1 MMPVA
6 TAQAVMLAV
15 CASSL
20 CISVGAAIAALREPR
35 LSWKPVWAILAL
47 VGTGGAVIIWS
58 APGEV
63 YWFFGVALPT
73 ASYAAVEGSWQPA
86 MVRCLF
92 PLGAVIVLARISLH
106 RRRVRFPRVA
116 GP

>member
-6 TAQAVMLAV
+6 TLQAVMLAA

-20 CISVGAAIAALREPR
+20 GLSLGAAIAALREPS
-35 LSWKPVWAILAL
+35 LSWKHAWAVLAL
-47 VGTGGAVIIWS
+47 VGTGGAVMIWS
-58 APGEV
+58 VPGEV

-92 PLGAVIVLARISLH
+92 PLGALIVLVRIGLH
-106 RRRVRFPRVA
+106 RHRVRFPRVA